1 MARNW
6 FAQCRPSRCSC
17 QLRVD
22 HHNPG
27 LARPRV
33 ACDNAEIPRTLAG
46 NGKAAGRNEV
56 AVLETRNSAAK
67 PSTASI
73 SQRRRPQR
81 AETAVSSLSAGLVSK
96 LYGTGGKAIH
106 RKSVKRPLKQP
117 ARTARLRLVFPSG
130 KAWAT
135 SARQYRSAAGQTFRF
150 RTPGIQISAVSKVGP
165 PVSAADD

>member
-96 LYGTGGKAIH
+96 LYGTRGKGYAPEECE
-106 RKSVKRPLKQP
+106 KTPEAASPDSAPSACVSVWEGLGDKRSTVPISSWSNIP
-117 ARTARLRLVFPSG
+117 FSNARDTNFCCE
-130 KAWAT
+130 
-135 SARQYRSAAGQTFRF
+135 
-150 RTPGIQISAVSKVGP
+150 
-165 PVSAADD
+165 